1 MMSGSYRVSID
12 GTAAL
17 KQSSTA
23 FCVIDCC
30 SSPRSSIA
38 SQVAVGRVSSHEALM
53 LRVFIASCIVF
64 LVSLGFV
71 ITHAG
76 ILETNSSLS
85 NSATEIVRVHSGDT
99 IWSIAENHPIDNVT
113 TNDVADYIIEIN
125 ELDGGLI
132 HPGQTICVPASH

>member
-1 MMSGSYRVSID
+1 MVSGNYRVSID

-23 FCVIDCC
+23 FRVIDCC

-38 SQVAVGRVSSHEALM
+38 SHEAVRHVSSHKALM

-76 ILETNSSLS
+76 VLETNSSLS

>member
-1 MMSGSYRVSID
+1 MVSGNYRVSID

-23 FCVIDCC
+23 FRVIDCC

-38 SQVAVGRVSSHEALM
+38 SHEAVRHVSSHEALM

-76 ILETNSSLS
+76 VLETNSSLS

-99 IWSIAENHPIDNVT
+99 IWSIAE
-113 TNDVADYIIEIN
+113 YIIEIN

>member
-1 MMSGSYRVSID
+1 
-12 GTAAL
+12 
-17 KQSSTA
+17 
-23 FCVIDCC
+23 
-30 SSPRSSIA
+30 
-38 SQVAVGRVSSHEALM
+38 M

-76 ILETNSSLS
+76 VLETNSSLS

>member
-1 MMSGSYRVSID
+1 MVSGNYRVSID

-17 KQSSTA
+17 KQSSTE
-23 FCVIDCC
+23 FRVIDCC

-38 SQVAVGRVSSHEALM
+38 SHEAVRHVSSHEALM

-76 ILETNSSLS
+76 VLETNSSLS

-132 HPGQTICVPASH
+132 HPGQTICVPSSH